1 MMEVAGKVEGSHP
14 TSPLDEVT
22 QRLEQAIVTG
32 EFQPGVRLSEQ
43 MLCDTY
49 GFGRGPLREAIRTL
63 EGRRLVERTPYS
75 GVKVIEMTLNDVE
88 QLLVTREALE
98 GMACRQAAECMTLH
112 ETRKLREC
120 LSAYDK
126 TTQEVGLREV
136 FTHGTPEDDFHLQII
151 KGSRNR
157 WLIEFLGKDLRA
169 LVRVARLQSSVV
181 GHRVDE
187 AADEH
192 GAILEAIEK
201 RAPDVAEALMRRH
214 IANGRE
220 ILLRQIRSAPA
231 GGSNSDRHV
240 TRGPVRS

>member
-1 MMEVAGKVEGSHP
+1 MAAGLKVSSDRPG
-14 TSPLDEVT
+14 SPLDEVT
-22 QRLEQAIVTG
+22 HRLEQAIVTG
-32 EFQPGVRLSEQ
+32 EFRPGVRLSEQ

-75 GVKVIEMTLNDVE
+75 GVRVVEMTVEDVE

-120 LSAYDK
+120 LVAYDRA
-126 TTQEVGLREV
+126 THEAGLGEV
-136 FTHGTPEDDFHLQII
+136 FTHGGPDADFHLQII

-192 GAILEAIEK
+192 EVILDAIEK
-201 RAPDVAEALMRRH
+201 RDPDAAETLMRRH
-214 IANGRE
+214 IANGRK
-220 ILLRQIRSAPA
+220 ILLHQVRSATETK
-231 GGSNSDRHV
+231 R
-240 TRGPVRS
+240 